1 MLVVLLAPLW
11 KQTGTFPGVNKGR
24 KRRRRASMWELFV
37 LSDQLFCNL
46 KTALKKSIKEKE
58 KTTIGG
64 E

>member
-1 MLVVLLAPLW
+1 MRLKQLVVLLAPLW
-11 KQTGTFPGVNKGR
+11 KQAGVNKGR

-58 KTTIGG
+58 KATIGD